1 LNPGVLPNASRHA
14 LYTGF
19 VASCEYFTKSC
30 PDNVSSFDFLILNGR
45 SNCSADMD
53 VSPKLA
59 DRSLCRPLM
68 TEEDRLKKKTERRKM
83 KKPV

>member
-1 LNPGVLPNASRHA
+1 
-14 LYTGF
+14 
-19 VASCEYFTKSC
+19 
-30 PDNVSSFDFLILNGR
+30 
-45 SNCSADMD
+45 MD

-68 TEEDRLKKKTERRKM
+68 TEEDRLKKKTKRRRKM